1 MRPFSARRHRP
12 AGFTLIEAALA
23 TVIVGVGVVG
33 LLQFMATGTVANVD
47 AAETSTGM
55 NLAQNIHELSL
66 ETPFASLPSLHGTTY
81 SPPVDSRGETLAD
94 FDEWSQVIAVRPV
107 DPDHLE
113 NTVTTPSPTCRCIT
127 VTVLRHGSQVCASSW
142 YAFKPAP

>member
-1 MRPFSARRHRP
+1 RRRRP

-33 LLQFMATGTVANVD
+33 LLQFMAAGTVANVD
-47 AAETSTGM
+47 AAEATTGM
-55 NLAQNIHELSL
+55 NLAQNIHELTL
-66 ETPFASLPSLHGTTY
+66 ETPFASLPSLPGIAS
-81 SPPVDSRGETLAD
+81 SPPVNGQGPTRAN
-94 FDEWSQVIAVRPV
+94 FDEWSQVIAVKSV
-107 DPDHLE
+107 DPDHVE

-127 VTVLRHGSQVCASSW
+127 VVVLRNGTQVCASSW